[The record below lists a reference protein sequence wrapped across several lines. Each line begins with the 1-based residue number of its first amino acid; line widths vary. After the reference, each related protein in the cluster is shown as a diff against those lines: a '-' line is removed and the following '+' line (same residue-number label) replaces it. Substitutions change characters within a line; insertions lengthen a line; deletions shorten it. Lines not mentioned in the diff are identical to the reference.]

1 MKRIWPSGRTST
13 GRAARAPKGQTVR
26 TDWFGGILTFAFI
39 LALVAGVAAG
49 LYFFVLAD
57 VSDGFQ
63 RVNTLLER

>member
-13 GRAARAPKGQTVR
+13 GRATRAPKGQAVR

-57 VSDGFQ
+57 LIEGFLQVS
-63 RVNTLLER
+63 TLLER